1 MVEENKRT
9 PNPLVEDWKR
19 NLETSR
25 KLREDK
31 EPQSLVRPE
40 TDEVRSNFLNTESLQ
55 IIGQYKRTIDEDDA
69 VKINTGKM
77 NQLYKSIEKF
87 AKSNKPFPYED
98 YENLF
103 TEEVIDEVIK
113 LEILNMGDILYEI
126 DKIIQKSEII
136 SGEYIPE
143 DERNPLY
150 GQQTMTEEVLYEPS
164 RYGIPPYRTP
174 ELVQSPTSQSQPVK
188 DEMITARIFPRQDLS
203 TRKTFRVNAKET
215 LSNNREVSLT
225 RADLSNDNIL
235 TSAYKQMAKSFA
247 LDFFRKDNLMASVMK
262 TMYNRMAQLKAKK
275 RNLITGPEFI
285 QTFNKILN
293 DRVLPFLEYEYE
305 SNTYEGVI
313 GEITRNN
320 KTYFNRLLD
329 SDSSRYFPGL
339 AYLVIYD
346 NYDITE
352 ENNQIIKTKLNKRYE
367 LGDQVKSLRGILL
380 DILTEYNLGTLSKLN
395 GMAREVKEKLD
406 SGNLKL
412 SMEFLKA
419 DISSLD
425 EDRRREIKTIL
436 QNSHPTEYF
445 GEDYL
450 KLGKLINILG
460 DVADTS
466 EEQLLEELG
475 VENLQMVKKAAAL
488 RKIYERLYRT
498 IRDIVYE
505 EE

>member
-55 IIGQYKRTIDEDDA
+55 IIGNYRRTIDVDDA
-69 VKINTGKM
+69 AKINTRKM

-113 LEILNMGDILYEI
+113 VEILNMGDILYEI

-143 DERNPLY
+143 EDNPLY

-225 RADLSNDNIL
+225 RANLSNDNIL

-320 KTYFNRLLD
+320 KTYFNRLLNP
-329 SDSSRYFPGL
+329 DSSKYFPGL

-352 ENNQIIKTKLNKRYE
+352 ENNQIIKTKLNERYE

-380 DILTEYNLGTLSKLN
+380 DILTEYKLGTLSKLN

-412 SMEFLKA
+412 SMEF
-419 DISSLD
+419 
-425 EDRRREIKTIL
+425 
-436 QNSHPTEYF
+436 
-445 GEDYL
+445 
-450 KLGKLINILG
+450 
-460 DVADTS
+460 
-466 EEQLLEELG
+466 
-475 VENLQMVKKAAAL
+475 
-488 RKIYERLYRT
+488 
-498 IRDIVYE
+498 
-505 EE
+505 